1 MLLNHVAFLRTGCA
15 IFDAA
20 IQRRRL
26 RGLLLIAG
34 LTLASCGAN
43 AGELLSASQTRE
55 PGRLT
60 LILENDALAPPA
72 NDRWYT
78 HGFALSYLSA
88 PITGWDWLFPSAAE
102 SPAAHRSRRYEFVLG
117 QSIFTPENTRL
128 VPPDPRERPYAGW
141 LYAGLGLYQETNR
154 NSLEHIELLV
164 GVVGP
169 ASLAEEVQTSF
180 HNVLGQRT
188 SQAWSYGLRNEP
200 GFVLS
205 YERKWRVDFPLAGS
219 VGVDLI
225 PELGASFGNVFTY
238 GQAGLMVRLGQNL
251 RADYGPARIRPALS
265 GTAWFDA
272 TQLQSPFG
280 WYVFIGAQGRA
291 VARDIFLDG
300 NTFLASASVDKN
312 PLVADLS
319 AGVSAF
325 WRDLFKL
332 DFVVTW
338 RSKEF
343 AGQREAHAFGGVNAS
358 FRLP

>member
-1 MLLNHVAFLRTGCA
+1 MR
-15 IFDAA
+15 
-20 IQRRRL
+20 
-26 RGLLLIAG
+26 RGLLTAAIVFA
-34 LTLASCGAN
+34 CGSAP
-43 AGELLSASQTRE
+43 AGEWLAPYAPPE

-78 HGFALSYLSA
+78 HGAALSYLSA
-88 PITGWDWLFPSAAE
+88 PITGWDWIFPSTAE
-102 SPAAHRSRRYEFVLG
+102 NPAAHRSRRYEFVLG

-128 VPPDPRERPYAGW
+128 VPPDPRDRPYAGW
-141 LYAGLGLYQETNR
+141 LYTGLGLYQETNR
-154 NSLEHIELLV
+154 SSLEHIELLV
-164 GVVGP
+164 GVIGP
-169 ASLAEEVQTSF
+169 ASLAEEVQTAF
-180 HNVLGQRT
+180 HSALGQRT
-188 SQAWSYGLRNEP
+188 SQAWSYMLRNEP

-205 YERKWRVDFPLAGS
+205 YERKWRIDFPLSGALGI
-219 VGVDLI
+219 DLI

-238 GQAGLMVRLGQNL
+238 GQAGLMVRLGRNL
-251 RADYGPARIRPALS
+251 KADYGPARIRPALS
-265 GTAWFDA
+265 GTTWFDPA
-272 TQLQSPFG
+272 QLQGPFG

-300 NTFLASASVDKN
+300 NTFADSASVEKN

-319 AGVSAF
+319 AGISAF

-343 AGQREAHAFGGVNAS
+343 AGQRQAHAFGGVNAS